1 MLDTGETDEYKTSL
15 YTQNNSGSSGGCS
28 SLYLQTVPQGCPRGV
43 SCGYPEEGLTLG
55 VSRNLPEDMTSR
67 LSSNVFIFKSFI

>member
-1 MLDTGETDEYKTSL
+1 MNTKPVFTLKIIQDPVGVAAVDTYK
-15 YTQNNSGSSGGCS
+15 Q
-28 SLYLQTVPQGCPRGV
+28 CPRAVLEVCAV